1 MYQSCLCG
9 LFGGGGEG
17 KGAQIDSNRL
27 KSTQIGLKSKP
38 SRNETDAEDA
48 EQ

>member
-9 LFGGGGEG
+9 LFGGGGGEG
-17 KGAQIDSNRL
+17 GSNRL